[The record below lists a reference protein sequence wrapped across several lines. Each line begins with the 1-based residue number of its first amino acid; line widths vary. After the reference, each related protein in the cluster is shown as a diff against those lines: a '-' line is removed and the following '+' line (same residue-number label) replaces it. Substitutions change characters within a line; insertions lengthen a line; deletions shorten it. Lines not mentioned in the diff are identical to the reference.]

1 MENPFGFSAVVIVIL
16 IIIIMVEFWTI
27 QILKFFA
34 DLCLDFTIWKF
45 TFTIGYLNH

>member
-45 TFTIGYLNH
+45 TFTIRYLNH